1 MADLEVA
8 ANQPLESQQVE
19 ETPDVATQ
27 EVEDVATYKRRLAG
41 KDQALTAAKKA
52 ADEFKSKYEE
62 LAQWKAS
69 QEEASLSEFER
80 AARKIK
86 QLEDQLQDA
95 ETKYQQEQLK
105 LNYPRYYEFQQ
116 KARNLSESERAAEFE
131 NFVKQFIGGEEAAE
145 TPGDAN
151 APKRGVSKDKPMK
164 SEDILKALQALG
176 NPWAE

>member
-8 ANQPLESQQVE
+8 ANQPLESQVTE
-19 ETPDVATQ
+19 ETPEAATDASDDVATW
-27 EVEDVATYKRRLAG
+27 KRRLAG

-86 QLEDQLQDA
+86 QLEDQLADA

-105 LNYPRYYEFQQ
+105 INYPKYYEFQQ

-131 NFVKQFIGGEEAAE
+131 NFVKQFVSGEDTVP

-164 SEDILKALQALG
+164 SEDIITALKALG

>member
-8 ANQPLESQQVE
+8 ANQPLESQVTE
-19 ETPDVATQ
+19 ETPEAATNA
-27 EVEDVATYKRRLAG
+27 VEDVATYKRRLAG

-52 ADEFKSKYEE
+52 ADEFKAKYEE

-69 QEEASLSEFER
+69 QEEASLSEFEK
-80 AARKIK
+80 AARRIK
-86 QLEDQLQDA
+86 QLEDQVQEA
-95 ETKYQQEQLK
+95 ETKYHQEQLK
-105 LNYPRYYEFQQ
+105 LNYPKYYEFQQ

-131 NFVKQFIGGEEAAE
+131 NFVKQFAGGEEPAE

-151 APKRGVSKDKPMK
+151 APKRGVAKDKPMK
-164 SEDILKALQALG
+164 SEDIIKALQALG

>member
-8 ANQPLESQQVE
+8 ANQPLESQPVE
-19 ETPDVATQ
+19 ETPEVTTEA
-27 EVEDVATYKRRLAG
+27 VEDVATYKRRLAG

-69 QEEASLSEFER
+69 QEESSLSEFER

-105 LNYPRYYEFQQ
+105 INFPKYYEFQQ
-116 KARNLSESERAAEFE
+116 KARNLSES
-131 NFVKQFIGGEEAAE
+131 FVKQFTGGEDTVE

-151 APKRGVSKDKPMK
+151 APKRGVGKDKPMK
-164 SEDILKALQALG
+164 SEDIVKALQALG